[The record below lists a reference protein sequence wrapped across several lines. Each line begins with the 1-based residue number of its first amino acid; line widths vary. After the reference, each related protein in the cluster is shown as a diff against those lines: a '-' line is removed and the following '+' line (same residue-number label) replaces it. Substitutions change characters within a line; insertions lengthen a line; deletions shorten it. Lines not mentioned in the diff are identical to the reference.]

1 MAEVRALLVGINKYS
16 IEAYGGDISLTG
28 AINDID
34 KAERFL
40 PVATLCRRLTDK
52 QATKQA
58 ILDNLGTAAIE
69 CVPGDTF
76 HFVFSGHG
84 CKFDT
89 TTGRYTAR
97 VAHDAILPDVDVVRA
112 LEKFAAGVTVVLWSD
127 CCHADGNSR
136 TADLPP
142 QEGARRKSIPAP
154 RTAADNV
161 PDGKIKQ
168 KIRATVYHVSACQSD
183 QSAWETQNGGNFTSA
198 VMLAFRA
205 NNRKPV
211 SIKTL
216 FKDVK
221 GFLQGQTPTLVTVN
235 ASKAPV
241 PKL

>member
-16 IEAYGGDISLTG
+16 IEAYGSDISLTG
-28 AINDID
+28 CIKDID

-58 ILDNLGTAAIE
+58 ILDNIETAALE
-69 CVPGDTF
+69 CKPGDVF

-89 TTGRYTAR
+89 STGRYTAR

-112 LEKFAAGVTVVLWSD
+112 LEKFAAGVTIVLWSD

-154 RTAADNV
+154 RSAAESI
-161 PDGKIKQ
+161 PDRKIKQ
-168 KIRATVYHVSACQSD
+168 KVKATVYHFSACQSD
-183 QSAWETQNGGNFTSA
+183 QSAWETENGGNFTSA
-198 VMLAFRA
+198 VALALRA
-205 NNRKPV
+205 NTKPAT
-211 SIKTL
+211 IRTI
-216 FKDVK
+216 FKDVR

-235 ASKAPV
+235 AAKAPA